1 MYAMHYVIHVYVC
14 SPPLTPSPP
23 PLGIYPPPGI
33 KIEMCILP
41 PSGCP
46 CCAGVCTTTPLPP
59 LGTPSEYL
67 KEIYPSELLARRC

>member
-1 MYAMHYVIHVYVC
+1 MLCIMLFMCMCVAPL
-14 SPPLTPSPP
+14 SPPRPLPS
-23 PLGIYPPPGI
+23 GYTPPGI

-67 KEIYPSELLARRC
+67 KEIFPSDLLARRC